1 MRDLTVVTGVPGVGA
16 SRVCQAAR
24 SRLGEAYTLL
34 NFGDVMLERAMTR
47 DRDLVTDRD
56 DLATLPRREIRILQR
71 RAAEFVA
78 STARNRSV
86 ILDTHLAVAT
96 AHGFL
101 TGLPDTVLA
110 DLDPSRFVL
119 VEADPE
125 TITDRRDTVDSR
137 EYREQG
143 QRAVD
148 FHQDLNRAA
157 AMTHSVA
164 TGAPVRLVE
173 NTGPVEEA
181 AADLVAIVSEGDP
194 SR

>member
-1 MRDLTVVTGVPGVGA
+1 MDVTVVSGVPGVGA
-16 SRVCQAAR
+16 SRVCQEAR
-24 SRLGEAYTLL
+24 SRLGEGYTLL
-34 NFGDVMLERAMTR
+34 NFGDVMLERAVAR
-47 DRDLVTDRD
+47 GRDLSADRD
-56 DLATLPRREIRILQR
+56 DLATLPRREIRVLQR

-78 STARNRSV
+78 ATARSQAV

-101 TGLPDTVLA
+101 TGMPDAVLA
-110 DLDPSRFVL
+110 DVDPARFVL

-125 TITDRRDTVDSR
+125 TVADRRESVDHR

-143 QRAVD
+143 LRAID

-164 TGAPVRLVE
+164 TDAPVRLVE

-181 AADLVAIVSEGDP
+181 AADLVAIVSEADP
-194 SR
+194 SA

>member
-1 MRDLTVVTGVPGVGA
+1 MDVTVVSGVPGVGA
-16 SRVCQAAR
+16 SQVCQEAR
-24 SRLGEAYTLL
+24 SRLGEGYTLL
-34 NFGDVMLERAMTR
+34 NFGDVMLERAVAG
-47 DRDLVTDRD
+47 DREFVADRD
-56 DLATLPRREIRILQR
+56 DLATLPRREIRLLQR

-78 STARNRSV
+78 ATARSESV
-86 ILDTHLAVAT
+86 ILNTHLAVAT

-101 TGLPDTVLA
+101 TGMPDAVLA
-110 DLDPSRFVL
+110 DVDPARFVL

-125 TITDRRDTVDSR
+125 TVADRRESVDYR

-143 QRAVD
+143 PQAID

-173 NTGPVEEA
+173 NTGPPAEA
-181 AADLVAIVSEGDP
+181 ATDLVAIVSEADP
-194 SR
+194 PE

>member
-1 MRDLTVVTGVPGVGA
+1 MDVTVVSGVPGVGA
-16 SRVCQAAR
+16 SRVCQEAR
-24 SRLGEAYTLL
+24 SRLGEGYTLL
-34 NFGDVMLERAMTR
+34 NFGDVMLERAVAR
-47 DRDLVTDRD
+47 GRDLSADRD
-56 DLATLPRREIRILQR
+56 DLATLPRREIRVLQR

-78 STARNRSV
+78 ATARSQAV

-101 TGLPDTVLA
+101 TGMPDAVLA
-110 DLDPSRFVL
+110 DVDPARFVL

-125 TITDRRDTVDSR
+125 TVADRRESVDHR

-143 QRAVD
+143 LRAID
-148 FHQDLNRAA
+148 FHRDLNRAA

-164 TGAPVRLVE
+164 TDAPVRLVE

-181 AADLVAIVSEGDP
+181 AADLVAIVSEADP
-194 SR
+194 SA

>member
-1 MRDLTVVTGVPGVGA
+1 MDVTVVSGVPGVGA
-16 SRVCQAAR
+16 SRVCQEAR
-24 SRLGEAYTLL
+24 SRLGEGYTLL
-34 NFGDVMLERAMTR
+34 NFGDVMLERAVAR
-47 DRDLVTDRD
+47 DRDLGADRD
-56 DLATLPRREIRILQR
+56 GLATLPRREIRVLQR

-78 STARNRSV
+78 ATARSQAV

-101 TGLPDTVLA
+101 TGMPDAVLA
-110 DLDPSRFVL
+110 DVDPARFVL
-119 VEADPE
+119 IEADPE
-125 TITDRRDTVDSR
+125 TVADRRESVNHR

-143 QRAVD
+143 LRAID

-164 TGAPVRLVE
+164 TDAPVRLVE

-181 AADLVAIVSEGDP
+181 AADLVAIVSEADP
-194 SR
+194 SA

>member
-1 MRDLTVVTGVPGVGA
+1 MDVTVVSGVPGVGA
-16 SRVCQAAR
+16 SRVCQEAR
-24 SRLGEAYTLL
+24 SRLGEEYTLL
-34 NFGDVMLERAMTR
+34 NFGDVMLERAVAG
-47 DRDLVTDRD
+47 DREFVADRD
-56 DLATLPRREIRILQR
+56 DLATLPRREVRLLQR

-78 STARNRSV
+78 ATARSQSV

-101 TGLPDTVLA
+101 TGMPDAVLA
-110 DLDPSRFVL
+110 DVDPARFVL

-125 TITDRRDTVDSR
+125 TVAERRESVDYR

-143 QRAVD
+143 PRAID

-164 TGAPVRLVE
+164 TGAPVRLVG
-173 NTGPVEEA
+173 NTGPVGEA
-181 AADLVAIVSEGDP
+181 AADLVAIVSEADP
-194 SR
+194 SA